1 LEGTTVVDVSPYEV
15 GQLYIAMHH
24 RLHRMVDDEMT
35 ASGLSLSRAKVLGVL
50 ADFGPMNQA
59 ALANRLGFAARSV
72 TDTVD
77 SLERDNLAV
86 RQDDP
91 SDRRARIVAITPAG
105 SSALAEAMTTRL
117 RMFDQIFG
125 ALDIAQR
132 EQLADLLQII
142 NGSLPSGVGPT
153 VSGDCFVK

>member
-1 LEGTTVVDVSPYEV
+1 VADVSPYEV

-24 RLHRMVDDEMT
+24 RLHRLVDDEMT
-35 ASGLSLSRAKVLGVL
+35 AAGLSLSRAKVLGVL

-59 ALANRLGFAARSV
+59 ALAGHLGFAARSV

-105 SSALAEAMTTRL
+105 AKVLAEAMTTRL

-125 ALDIAQR
+125 SLDAAQR
-132 EQLADLLQII
+132 EQLAGLLQII
-142 NGSLPSGVGPT
+142 NGSLVSQVSPT
-153 VSGDCFVK
+153 VSGECFVE